1 MRRRGSG
8 LIDFARFINRSIPF
22 PFSVG
27 NPRIAAPTLMMKSG
41 IIMTA
46 DIKVTIAPDLL
57 VSNEVFNTR
66 CARKREG
73 GLLSVASFLTAGASS
88 DSVSLVLNYLYGLIE
103 KKFPDYDLWFFMG
116 SSAWQPDTRIVRHR
130 KLWGAL
136 KSRGYEVVGGSHSQE
151 YIVEAEGKIKF
162 FGALRLSK
170 LSIETVASVL
180 EAERCSYV
188 AALPKGFDVQIALDK
203 GWSGDVEEDLSF
215 HYLLS
220 EKQGLLFKKVGEFDD
235 GERGFIS
242 VGLLEQISV
251 LLH

>member
-1 MRRRGSG
+1 
-8 LIDFARFINRSIPF
+8 
-22 PFSVG
+22 
-27 NPRIAAPTLMMKSG
+27 
-41 IIMTA
+41 MTT
-46 DIKVTIAPDLL
+46 DIKVESAPDLL
-57 VSNEVFNTR
+57 VNNEVFNIR

-73 GLLSVASFLTAGASS
+73 EVLSVASFLTAGASCEL
-88 DSVSLVLNYLYGLIE
+88 VSSVLNYLYELIE
-103 KKFPDYDLWFFMG
+103 KKLPDYDLWLFIG

-136 KSRGYEVVGGSHSQE
+136 KSRGYEIVGGSNSQE
-151 YIVEAEGKIKF
+151 YIVEEEGKIKF

-170 LSIETVASVL
+170 MSIGTVANVL

-188 AALPKGFDVQIALDK
+188 IALPKGFNVQVALDK

-235 GERGFIS
+235 GERGFIT
-242 VGLLEQISV
+242 VGSSELIRV

>member
-1 MRRRGSG
+1 MTLVLGI
-8 LIDFARFINRSIPF
+8 LK
-22 PFSVG
+22 
-27 NPRIAAPTLMMKSG
+27 IAAPTLMMKSE
-41 IIMTA
+41 IIMTT
-46 DIKVTIAPDLL
+46 DVKVTSAPDLL
-57 VSNEVFNTR
+57 VSNEVFNIR
-66 CARKREG
+66 SARKREG
-73 GLLSVASFLTAGASS
+73 GVLSVASFLTAGASS
-88 DSVSLVLNYLYGLIE
+88 DSVSSVLSYLYDLIE
-103 KKFPDYDLWFFMG
+103 KKFPDCNLWLFLG

-136 KSRGYEVVGGSHSQE
+136 RFRGYEIVGGSNSQE

>member
-1 MRRRGSG
+1 MREVMTLVLGI
-8 LIDFARFINRSIPF
+8 LK
-22 PFSVG
+22 
-27 NPRIAAPTLMMKSG
+27 IAAPTLMMKSE
-41 IIMTA
+41 IIMTT
-46 DIKVTIAPDLL
+46 DIKVTSAPDLL
-57 VSNEVFNTR
+57 VNNEVFNIR
-66 CARKREG
+66 CAGKRG
-73 GLLSVASFLTAGASS
+73 GGELSVASFLTAGASS
-88 DSVSLVLNYLYGLIE
+88 DSVSSVLSYLYDLIE
-103 KKFPDYDLWFFMG
+103 KKFPDYDLWFFLG

-136 KSRGYEVVGGSHSQE
+136 KFRGYEVVGGSNSQE

-180 EAERCSYV
+180 ETERCSYV
-188 AALPKGFDVQIALDK
+188 AALPKGFDVRVALDR

-242 VGLLEQISV
+242 VGLSEQISV